1 MNTNKKFI
9 NVKKNWK
16 IKATS
21 QYLTIY
27 IFEEE
32 KVYSFTLPMTKFFN
46 LYLKDLLSQK
56 NS

>member
-1 MNTNKKFI
+1 MNKKFI

-27 IFEEE
+27 IFEDD
-32 KVYSFTLPMTKFFN
+32 KVYSFTISATKLLN
-46 LYLKDLLSQK
+46 IYLKDLLNQK